1 MFPFSVSRNQEPAHP
16 GGTIPSTFRSQGLVT
31 FSAVYFSRILPRVFH
46 LRTLMGFTLQSVPF
60 REMLGSSRSRI
71 PSCRYP
77 SPSAVRGRSCL
88 FPGRQDRTSRLQGF
102 DPSRSPFAGARGLAE
117 ASGRCSPGF
126 MPLQGVLPDTGTLTL
141 RERASLEVPAWAL
154 GASCY
159 PCELQLVRLE
169 PRLPECRPIPSFLAV
184 LGTGRLTCM
193 WASSSSWGFL
203 RFPKKVGPAHE

>member
-102 DPSRSPFAGARGLAE
+102 DPSRSPFTGARGLAK

-126 MPLQGVLPDTGTLTL
+126 MPLQGFSPGYKVRSPFGSVPLLRFLPGPL
-141 RERASLEVPAWAL
+141 VPAVTL
-154 GASCY
+154 ASFSWSVWNRGY
-159 PCELQLVRLE
+159 QSAG
-169 PRLPECRPIPSFLAV
+169 PSL
-184 LGTGRLTCM
+184 R
-193 WASSSSWGFL
+193 SL
-203 RFPKKVGPAHE
+203 RFWGRGG

>member
-1 MFPFSVSRNQEPAHP
+1 
-16 GGTIPSTFRSQGLVT
+16 
-31 FSAVYFSRILPRVFH
+31 
-46 LRTLMGFTLQSVPF
+46 MGFTLQSIPF

-102 DPSRSPFAGARGLAE
+102 DPSRSPFAGAWGLAE

-126 MPLQGVLPDTGTLTL
+126 MPLQGVLPDVGTLTL
-141 RERASLEVPAWAL
+141 RERASHEVPAWVL
-154 GASCY
+154 GTGRY
-159 PCELQLVRLE
+159 PCGLQLVRLV

-184 LGTGRLTCM
+184 LGMRRLTCM
-193 WASSSSWGFL
+193 GELFFLEFLAILQKSRACPRIRTLGPLQRIDPASDGWSLPRLPSLLRFFSSSGLAYS
-203 RFPKKVGPAHE
+203 RK